1 MGPIRY
7 GGYHPPRESFVRL
20 KVGGED
26 EDGDDGDDGDGGDF
40 AFGIE
45 SSITQI
51 DCLQNT
57 INQASWSRP
66 MAKNSDS

>member
-7 GGYHPPRESFVRL
+7 GGYRPPRESFVRL

-26 EDGDDGDDGDGGDF
+26 EHGDGGDF
-40 AFGIE
+40 AFEIE

-57 INQASWSRP
+57 INQAAWSRP
-66 MAKNSDS
+66 MAKIDKK